1 MKQSHMAVLS
11 TRKLENKMKQLAQS
25 WENFISGHSSQD
37 HMRNTVLGSWKRC
50 QEFGVNPKQ
59 KQTTLSLSD
68 DELHDLLQRSKLYS
82 AAKPFID
89 KLSGQIMETGY
100 LITLSDNKGRI
111 IYLQGERHVR
121 REGELM
127 NFVPGADWS
136 EHAAGTNAIGTS
148 ITTRMPVQIFS
159 AEHFCQGCHPWIC
172 SSAPI
177 IDPLTDELMGVL
189 DLTGLWYEAQPHSL
203 GLVTSSALFIQQHLA
218 QTHRERERHL
228 LERFHQ
234 ASVRWPQDTVVLL
247 GTRFNVLNRNRGCFL
262 HWNLDKPE
270 WLHACEWKP
279 LLDELNSPS
288 PQNAPPNEIDLYQLH
303 ARAYVERI
311 ILDEQLIGF
320 LVVLQH
326 HDTRRQPS
334 VTLATTQP
342 PDEWQEI
349 LGESPEI
356 RHVIEKCRMISDVN
370 VTLLLTG
377 ESGTGKEKLAR
388 AVHKSSRGTKPFVA
402 INCGAIPKDLIASD
416 LFGYEPG
423 TFTGGTPRGKKGKF
437 EEADGGT
444 MFLDEIGEMPLD
456 LQVHLLRVLQE
467 KEVVRL
473 GSSKPIPVDVRII
486 AATNRD
492 LKTMVAEGKFRS
504 DLYYRLNTVSI
515 HLPSLRERKE
525 DIPLLAQHYLD
536 LFSRKYTKPVRS
548 ISSETL
554 SFLFHYHWPG
564 NIREL
569 QNAIEHAV
577 LFTDSAEI
585 AIEDL
590 PPFLVSQLKHSDGA
604 TPPAATTLS
613 PVEQEEKKILEHL
626 LLTHQG
632 NLSVVARECKIAR
645 TTLYRRLR
653 KYQLKEPARQ

>member
-1 MKQSHMAVLS
+1 MKHSHMAILS
-11 TRKLENKMKQLAQS
+11 TRKLENKMKALTQA
-25 WENFISGHSSQD
+25 WENFISGHFSQD
-37 HMRNTVLGSWKRC
+37 HMRNTILGSWKRC

-68 DELHDLLQRSKLYS
+68 DEMIDLLQTSHLYS
-82 AAKPFID
+82 AAKPIID
-89 KLSGQIMETGY
+89 KLADQIVETGY

-111 IYLQGERHVR
+111 IYLQGAKRIR

-148 ITTRMPVQIFS
+148 IATRMPVQIFS

-177 IDPLTDELMGVL
+177 IDPLTDQVVGAL
-189 DLTGLWYEAQPHSL
+189 DLTGLWYEAQPHTL
-203 GLVTSSALFIQQHLA
+203 GLVTSSALFIQQRFA
-218 QTHRERERHL
+218 QSHREREKYL

-234 ASVRWPQDTVVLL
+234 ASVRWPQDTIVLL
-247 GTRFNVLNRNRGCFL
+247 DTRCKVLKRNRGYFQ

-270 WLHACEWKP
+270 WLHAPEWKP
-279 LLDELNSPS
+279 LTYELNSPS
-288 PQNAPPNEIDLYQLH
+288 PQNVPPNEIDLDQLH
-303 ARAYVERI
+303 TRAYIERI
-311 ILDEQLIGF
+311 ILGEQLIGF
-320 LVVLQH
+320 LIVLQH
-326 HDTRRQPS
+326 HDARRQLP
-334 VTLATTQP
+334 AIPAATQP
-342 PDEWQEI
+342 PHGWQEI

-356 RHVIEKCRMISDVN
+356 RKVIEKCRMISDVN

-377 ESGTGKEKLAR
+377 ESGTGKEKVAR
-388 AVHKSSRGTKPFVA
+388 AVHKSSSRSKQPFVA

-423 TFTGGTPRGKKGKF
+423 TFTGGTPKGKKGKF

-492 LKTMVAEGKFRS
+492 LKEMVAEGKFRS

-525 DIPLLAQHYLD
+525 DIPLLAGHFLEV
-536 LFSRKYTKPVRS
+536 FSRKYTKPVRS
-548 ISSETL
+548 FNCETL
-554 SFLFHYHWPG
+554 SFLRHYHWPG

-569 QNAIEHAV
+569 QNVIEHAV

-585 AIEDL
+585 VIEDL
-590 PPFLVSQLKHSDGA
+590 PPFLLSQLQHGDGEA
-604 TPPAATTLS
+604 PPAMTTLS
-613 PVEQEEKKILEHL
+613 PMEQEEKKILENL
-626 LLTHQG
+626 LLTHKG
-632 NLSVVARECKIAR
+632 NLSVIARECKIAR
-645 TTLYRRLR
+645 TTLYRKLR
-653 KYQLKEPARQ
+653 KYQLQKPAR